1 MSIVVHK
8 YGGTSVSTPT
18 RIKNVA
24 ANITKSNVHGTQI
37 VVAVSAAGNTTNKLI
52 ALANKISE
60 QPNPREL
67 DILLSTGELASAA
80 ILAIALQN
88 LGTDSISLNG
98 LQAGIRTDKTHG
110 KAQISSIN
118 TRRIKEELDS
128 GKVVIVAGFQGV
140 TEDLEVT
147 TLGRGASDTTAVALA
162 AALGAERCDIY
173 TDVEGI
179 FTSDPRIV
187 PTARR
192 LDTIN
197 YEDMLEL
204 ASLGAKMNPQSIEI
218 GAVYNVPIYV
228 TSSFT
233 DKPGTLIHGGKNMI
247 ENRKKVTGV
256 ALDVN
261 VAKITLRSLPDH
273 PGIASVLFEPLA
285 EHNISVD
292 TIVQNTSHDQ
302 LTDVSFTV
310 SKDDLSKS
318 LMVVKKI
325 APSINAGDISSDDA
339 LAKVSIVGSGMQNA
353 PGYAAKMFRAL
364 SDEQINIEMITTSE
378 IRITCIV
385 NHNQAKKAVNALHKT
400 FELESD

>member
-1 MSIVVHK
+1 MSIRVHK
-8 YGGTSVSTPT
+8 YGGASVSTPT

-24 ANITKSNVHGTQI
+24 VNITKSKMHGAQI
-37 VVAVSAAGNTTNKLI
+37 VVTVSAAGNTTDKLI
-52 ALANKISE
+52 SLANKIST

-80 ILAIALQN
+80 ILAIALQD
-88 LGTDSISLNG
+88 LGTDAISLNG
-98 LQAGIRTDKTHG
+98 LQAGIRTDKAHG
-110 KAQISSIN
+110 KARISSIN
-118 TRRIKEELDS
+118 THRIKEELDS
-128 GKVVIVAGFQGV
+128 GKIVIVAGFQGV
-140 TEDLEVT
+140 TEELEVT

-162 AALGAERCDIY
+162 AALGAERCEIY

-179 FTSDPRIV
+179 YTSDPRIV

-192 LDTIN
+192 LDTIS
-197 YEDMLEL
+197 YDDMLEL
-204 ASLGAKMNPQSIEI
+204 ASLGAKMNPGSIEI
-218 GAVYNVPIYV
+218 GAAYNIPIYV

-233 DKPGTLIHGGKNMI
+233 DKPGTLIHGGKDMI

-292 TIVQNTSHDQ
+292 TIVQNTSNDR

-310 SKDDLSKS
+310 SKDELAKS
-318 LMVVKKI
+318 LMVVEKI
-325 APSINAGDISSDDA
+325 APTINARGISSDDG
-339 LAKVSIVGSGMQNA
+339 LAKVSIVGSGMRNA

-364 SDEQINIEMITTSE
+364 ADEKINIEMITTSE

-385 NHNQAKKAVNALHKT
+385 NQNQAKTAVNALHKA
-400 FELESD
+400 FELERG

>member
-1 MSIVVHK
+1 MSIIVHK

-18 RIKNVA
+18 RIKNIA
-24 ANITKSNVHGTQI
+24 AHITKSKVHGRQI
-37 VVAVSAAGNTTNKLI
+37 VVAVSAAGNTTDKLI
-52 ALANKISE
+52 VLANKLSA
-60 QPNPREL
+60 QPDPREL
-67 DILLSTGELASAA
+67 DVLLSTGELASAA
-80 ILAIALQN
+80 VLAIALRD
-88 LGTDSISLNG
+88 LGTDAISLNG
-98 LQAGIRTDKTHG
+98 LQAGIRTDKAHG
-110 KAQISSIN
+110 KARISSIN
-118 TRRIKEELDS
+118 TSRIKKELDS

-140 TEDLEVT
+140 TEELEVT

-179 FTSDPRIV
+179 YTSDPRIV

-192 LDTIN
+192 LATIN

-204 ASLGAKMNPQSIEI
+204 ASLGAKMNPRSIEI
-218 GAVYNVPIYV
+218 GAVYNIPIYV

-233 DKPGTLIHGGKNMI
+233 DKPGTLIHGGKDMI

-292 TIVQNTSHDQ
+292 TIVQNTSKDQ

-310 SKDDLSKS
+310 SKDELSKS
-318 LMVVKKI
+318 LTVVKKI
-325 APSINAGDISSDDA
+325 ASTINAGGISSDDG
-339 LAKVSIVGSGMQNA
+339 LAKVSIVGSGMQNS
-353 PGYAAKMFRAL
+353 PGYAAKMFRTLA
-364 SDEQINIEMITTSE
+364 DEKINIEMITTSE

-385 NHNQAKKAVNALHKT
+385 NQNQAKKAVNALHKT
-400 FELESD
+400 FELERD